1 MSDGVLLVPGIT
13 LKEEGFLIIQR
24 VKKEDEGMYECR
36 ASNDKGAVAS
46 TAMVRVLGE
55 TLVTLTTETVKKA

>member
-1 MSDGVLLVPGIT
+1 MAEGV
-13 LKEEGFLIIQR
+13 LIIQR

-46 TAMVRVLGE
+46 SAVVRVVGE
-55 TLVTLTTETVKKA
+55 TRLLRNSVSLSRFLPGNIY